1 MPLENPALLLF
12 MLETSFLLQ
21 LSFQI
26 SDRISE
32 TWLTESIKGVKV
44 TWIYCIM
51 ADFSSFELKAVGAIQ
66 ALCCEMEIRCY
77 YVKLST
83 YSML

>member
-44 TWIYCIM
+44 TWIYCII
-51 ADFSSFELKAVGAIQ
+51 ADFSSFELKPLV
-66 ALCCEMEIRCY
+66 RY
-77 YVKLST
+77 KHYVVKLSLDVT
-83 YSML
+83 Q